1 MTLTLRHSWYMTVR
15 HLRAL
20 LRQPA
25 WIAVTL
31 VQPIIWLLLYG
42 ALFKRVVQIPGF
54 QGGSYIE
61 FLTPGVLVMTA
72 FFGAGWGGM
81 PVIDDINRGVIDRF
95 LVSPVHR
102 VALVAGRI
110 VQNSIGVIVQS
121 LIIVV
126 LALIV
131 GAHYRNGVGGV
142 ALMILEGVL
151 LAAATSAWSYG
162 VALYVRK
169 EETLIALMQFLLL
182 PLTFLSGAFMQLNLV
197 PSWIRHVADYN
208 PLNWAVEA
216 GRSAA
221 LKHTDWGFVASRT
234 GFLIALL
241 AVALLFAT
249 RAFRSYQRSV

>member
-1 MTLTLRHSWYMTVR
+1 MTVTLRDSWYMTVR

-20 LRQPA
+20 WRQPA

-54 QGGSYIE
+54 QSGSYIE
-61 FLTPGVLVMTA
+61 FLVPGVIVMTA

-81 PVIDDINRGVIDRF
+81 PVIDDVNRGIIDRF
-95 LVSPVHR
+95 LTTPVHR

-110 VQNSIGVIVQS
+110 VQGAIGVIVQS

-131 GAHYRNGVGGV
+131 GAHFRNGVGGV
-142 ALMILEGVL
+142 VVMLFLAML
-151 LAAATSAWSYG
+151 LAAATTAWSYG

-182 PLTFLSGAFMQLNLV
+182 PLTFLSGAFMQLSLV
-197 PSWIRHVADYN
+197 PGWIQHVADFN
-208 PLNWAVEA
+208 PLNWAVEG

-221 LKHTDWGFVASRT
+221 LEHTDWGYVASRT
-234 GFLIALL
+234 GFLLALL
-241 AVALLFAT
+241 AVAVLFAV
-249 RAFRSYQRSV
+249 RAFANYQRSI

>member
-1 MTLTLRHSWYMTVR
+1 MTVTVRDSWYMTVR

-20 LRQPA
+20 WRQPA

-54 QGGSYIE
+54 QSGSYIE
-61 FLTPGVLVMTA
+61 FLVPGVIVMTA

-81 PVIDDINRGVIDRF
+81 PVIDDLNRGIIDRF
-95 LVSPVHR
+95 LTTPVHR
-102 VALVAGRI
+102 VALVSGRI
-110 VQNSIGVIVQS
+110 VQGSIGVIVQS

-131 GAHYRNGVGGV
+131 GAHFRNGVGGV
-142 ALMILEGVL
+142 AVMIFLGVL
-151 LAAATSAWSYG
+151 LAAATTAWSYG
-162 VALYVRK
+162 IALYVRK

-182 PLTFLSGAFMQLNLV
+182 PLTFLSGAFMQLSLV
-197 PSWIRHVADYN
+197 PGWIRHVADFN
-208 PLNWAVEA
+208 PLNWAVEG

-221 LKHTDWGFVASRT
+221 LEHTDWGYVASRT
-234 GFLIALL
+234 GLLLALL
-241 AVALLFAT
+241 GVALLFAV
-249 RAFRSYQRSV
+249 RAFANYQRSI

>member
-1 MTLTLRHSWYMTVR
+1 MTITLRDSWYMTVR

-20 LRQPA
+20 WRQPA

-54 QGGSYIE
+54 QSGSYIE
-61 FLTPGVLVMTA
+61 FLVPGVFVMTA

-81 PVIDDINRGVIDRF
+81 PVIDDLNRGVIDRF
-95 LVSPVHR
+95 LTTPVHR
-102 VALVAGRI
+102 VALVSGRI
-110 VQNSIGVIVQS
+110 VQGSIGVLAQS

-126 LALIV
+126 LALIT
-131 GAHYRNGVGGV
+131 GAHFRNGVGGV
-142 ALMILEGVL
+142 AIMLFLAML
-151 LAAATSAWSYG
+151 LAAATTAWSYG

-182 PLTFLSGAFMQLNLV
+182 PLTFLSGAFMQLSLV
-197 PSWIRHVADYN
+197 PGWIRHVADFN
-208 PLNWAVEA
+208 PLNWAVEG

-221 LKHTDWGFVASRT
+221 LEHTDWGFVASRT
-234 GFLIALL
+234 GFLLALL
-241 AVALLFAT
+241 AVALWFAV
-249 RAFRSYQRSV
+249 RAFANYQRSI

>member
-1 MTLTLRHSWYMTVR
+1 MTVR

-20 LRQPA
+20 WRQPA

-54 QGGSYIE
+54 QSGSYIE
-61 FLTPGVLVMTA
+61 FLVPGVIVMTA

-81 PVIDDINRGVIDRF
+81 PVIDDLNRGIIDRF
-95 LVSPVHR
+95 LTTPVHR
-102 VALVAGRI
+102 VALVSGRI
-110 VQNSIGVIVQS
+110 VQGSIGVIVQS

-131 GAHYRNGVGGV
+131 GAHFRNGVGGV
-142 ALMILEGVL
+142 AVMIFLGVL
-151 LAAATSAWSYG
+151 LAAATTAWSYG
-162 VALYVRK
+162 IALYVRK

-182 PLTFLSGAFMQLNLV
+182 PLTFLSGAFMQLSLV
-197 PSWIRHVADYN
+197 PGWIRHVADFN
-208 PLNWAVEA
+208 PLNWAVEG

-221 LKHTDWGFVASRT
+221 LEHTDWGYVASRT
-234 GFLIALL
+234 GLLLALL
-241 AVALLFAT
+241 GVALLFAV
-249 RAFRSYQRSV
+249 RAFTNYQRSI

>member
-1 MTLTLRHSWYMTVR
+1 MTVTLRDSWYMTVR

-20 LRQPA
+20 WRQPA

-61 FLTPGVLVMTA
+61 FLTPGVIVMTA

-95 LVSPVHR
+95 LISPVHR
-102 VALVAGRI
+102 TALVAGRI
-110 VQNSIGVIVQS
+110 VQGAIGVIVQS

-142 ALMILEGVL
+142 LLMIFLAVL
-151 LAAATSAWSYG
+151 LAAATTAWSYG

-182 PLTFLSGAFMQLNLV
+182 PLTFMSGAFMQLNLV
-197 PSWIRHVADYN
+197 PSWIRHVADFN
-208 PLNWAVEA
+208 PLNWAVEG

-221 LKHTDWGFVASRT
+221 MKHTDWAFVASRT
-234 GFLIALL
+234 GFLLALL
-241 AVALLFAT
+241 AVALMFAT
-249 RAFRSYQRSV
+249 RAFSSYQRSI

>member
-1 MTLTLRHSWYMTVR
+1 MMVTVRHSWHMTAR

-20 LRQPA
+20 WRQPA

-31 VQPIIWLLLYG
+31 VQPVIWLLLYG

-81 PVIDDINRGVIDRF
+81 PVIDDLNRGVIDRF
-95 LVSPVHR
+95 LISPVHR
-102 VALVAGRI
+102 VALVAGRM
-110 VQNSIGVIVQS
+110 VQGAIGVIVQS
-121 LIIVV
+121 VIIVV

-131 GAHYRNGVGGV
+131 GAHYRNGLGGV
-142 ALMILEGVL
+142 VLMIFLAVL
-151 LAAATSAWSYG
+151 LAAATTAWSYG

-197 PSWIRHVADYN
+197 PGWIRGIANYN

-221 LKHTDWGFVASRT
+221 MKPTDWGFVASRT
-234 GFLIALL
+234 GFLLALL

-249 RAFRSYQRSV
+249 RAFRSYQRSI